1 MKYAESVLAY
11 KAKYKEIKDLVEN
24 TDKVFLEKYFT
35 EGKSNKTFT
44 PPFIPGQIYSFS
56 YLTDSK
62 VTEKRPF
69 VNRNP
74 IIICTGTFKK
84 KNETILKGIDLITV
98 PPSDKIKILSVI
110 FDGYTNIIEKNEDS
124 YLKGGNITPI
134 DLSDF
139 MLERSLYN
147 TGYKKSIFGFKT
159 RFIRDPKILDLED
172 WFKIPYLKHSII
184 EGMNLQGIYN
194 EYESKTI

>member
-1 MKYAESVLAY
+1 MKYAEYVLEY
-11 KAKYKEIKDLVEN
+11 KAKHKEIKDLVEN
-24 TDKVFLEKYFT
+24 TDKIFIDKYFT
-35 EGKSNKTFT
+35 GGKAEKEFV
-44 PPFIPGQIYSFS
+44 PPFIPGQIYSFK

-62 VTEKRPF
+62 VTDKRTF

-74 IIICTGTFKK
+74 IILCTAMYKK

-98 PPSDKIKILSVI
+98 PPSDKIKILSAI
-110 FDGYTNIIEKNEDS
+110 FDSYDNIIIRNEES
-124 YLKGGNITPI
+124 YSKGGTITPI
-134 DLSDF
+134 DLNDF

-147 TGYKKSIFGFKT
+147 TGYKKSLFGFKT
-159 RFIRDPKILDLED
+159 RFIRDPKVLDLDD
-172 WFKIPYLKHSII
+172 WFKIPYLRHSII